1 MDRLAKR
8 SQAAVALLTC
18 FRGRSDRNGSSH
30 RLDPVLE
37 ADQAGAS
44 GRIRATDPVVANR

>member
-8 SQAAVALLTC
+8 SQAAVALLTG
-18 FRGRSDRNGSSH
+18 FRGRSDRNGSSD
-30 RLDPVLE
+30 RLDPVL
-37 ADQAGAS
+37 DQAGAS